1 MRKYMDEALKLIKDM
16 QKNQQFSIFKSNT
29 ERFKEPPG
37 SNASLLIQPSTQIGS
52 IGGTMLEDSRLT
64 EPSTMQSI
72 NAGGPSTSRLKT
84 NSVVVNVT
92 RPFDSSSPRFNYKK
106 HED

>member
-1 MRKYMDEALKLIKDM
+1 
-16 QKNQQFSIFKSNT
+16 
-29 ERFKEPPG
+29 
-37 SNASLLIQPSTQIGS
+37 
-52 IGGTMLEDSRLT
+52 MLEDSRLT

-72 NAGGPSTSRLKT
+72 TAGGPSTSRLKT